1 MKTNQPITLTNKEID
16 ALANVAALELIR
28 AFRDNRDCHH
38 LTTAITKIEQ
48 SRQKREIEIPA
59 ERLRILE

>member
-1 MKTNQPITLTNKEID
+1 MKQNTPVRLTDKEID
-16 ALANVAALELIR
+16 ALANVVTLALIR
-28 AFRDNRDCHH
+28 AFERGDNCHH

-59 ERLRILE
+59 ERLKALE